1 MSLTKKAY
9 SVIKAKILSCEYPPD
24 TFLNEAVLMAEIGA
38 SRTPIREA
46 MTKLEHENLVRIVP
60 KKGVLV
66 TGISLG
72 EIKEVYQVRE
82 LLEPHIIRVWGKNV
96 DHQVLVAY
104 RESLESYDPDLPEE
118 TKFQL
123 DNQLHRLIFD
133 NCENK
138 YFVQLLDTVYDQTN
152 RIRIISG
159 KQIRRRLED
168 TRVEHLAIVDRF
180 LANDIEGAATA
191 MSVHLENSK
200 KAAFE
205 LLLKVPL

>member
-9 SVIKAKILSCEYPPD
+9 SIIKAKILSCEYPPD
-24 TFLNEAVLMAEIGA
+24 TFLNEGELMAEIGV

-60 KKGVLV
+60 KKGVIV
-66 TGISLG
+66 SGISLG
-72 EIKEVYQVRE
+72 EIKDVYQVRE
-82 LLEPHIIRVWGKNV
+82 LLEPFIIRTWGKNV
-96 DHQVLVAY
+96 DQKVLIAY
-104 RESLESYDPDLPEE
+104 RESLEHYDSELPEE

-123 DNQLHRLIFD
+123 DNQLHRVIFD
-133 NCENK
+133 YCENK

-159 KQIRRRLED
+159 KKIRRRLED

-180 LANDIEGAATA
+180 LENNIEAAALA
-191 MSVHLENSK
+191 MSLHLENSR

-205 LLLKVPL
+205 LLL